1 MMKLNFEELML
12 IRHLVIRELEESH
25 NELKEEIYNM
35 LLDILRKINEM
46 TNDDV
51 FRLVDGDKE

>member
-12 IRHLVIRELEESH
+12 IRHLVIRELEESY